1 MNKVDE
7 TIKGGSKMK
16 LGTLRKMRLLNLIV
30 CLAFCLNLGLSGNVL
45 ASGRVAV
52 ASEKASMLRPQ
63 SASQRLG
70 DIVLDMKI
78 EKLREL
84 AAQGSKVLEKA
95 LVDLVRSKDP
105 SLTALI
111 ENNIVVVKKG
121 DKTFVVCTLD
131 NGWYID
137 LIKEGE
143 LKKVSFASA
152 KEKFDFM
159 TDAQRLWVSIM
170 GMDATPRQIHEAQIA
185 ADAYVR
191 KAGEEG
197 TIFTETNLAKEV
209 EEHAKKKKLSP
220 EAQAA
225 FLKEMQADI
234 AFRKRAIDSL
244 TQEKVLKFFQGENAP
259 TPFSLD
265 VEHIKRDLS
274 DDLAIRK
281 AIIYDENGDPVFK
294 LIGSPLDFEYLAVT
308 ASSGTGF
315 VFPGYKGDFPRSTFE
330 ISQMTKSYRE
340 MYEVGD
346 QDALEAYQAKIL
358 HEYAMV
364 NSESKKLRRET
375 QEVRDLIHK
384 YDDKAIMNWV
394 EREVEKAN
402 ARILQEENKK
412 TIAEATSA
420 NIGKFLKGGVV
431 SSELI
436 AVAEAELQK
445 LVVEKKLL
453 TGYRI
458 IIKDGKVS
466 ILTTRKNSQAEEDS
480 AKIPSAIL
488 NVYLSVLN
496 AAKDEN
502 RKVGDYLIYV
512 GEDLT
517 GKTYRQQTDALEISV
532 PLPTLTYLEPQ
543 GWAKNFF
550 ARKIRTELTV
560 PEGQPKGFF
569 TRVYNGYVIGGLF
582 VKPLE
587 QIPDAVV
594 NAVRA
599 KLNQDIAQGKIL
611 SAEVRDFG
619 ARDIKVIVTH
629 RYGQLNAAVTRLI
642 LEAMKE
648 GVLKAK
654 ELGLLREDIDVA
666 SMSLEDLGK
675 ELRVTANEDSITER
689 GAEPVVIMQ
698 MVGAGMGAVNIN
710 EYSQFFIPGS
720 TPLQTLGVLLK
731 GKAGPRGWRAIARRI
746 DDVLKGNYDGPVWEF
761 EMSLEFEDAKGTK
774 YNSVN
779 HSIQALLLAGSPND
793 YVVTEIWPVEGS
805 ALPSTE
811 PVITVVYQ
819 PVYGEKGELRALN
832 PTIIARSQSGA
843 DAVGGIAGIWY
854 APHFVPGGDNAEH
867 AVVTKPVT
875 LEEARKAPPKG
886 IAYLTFWG
894 WQSEGGGIIP
904 TEEGTRI
911 DHVAANLPAVG
922 PERRI
927 ADWLASIMNTWPDD
941 QPSLTP
947 AAAEARVAPI
957 REAQRDLFE
966 TSPKETDPDPV
977 MAALE
982 ALVASGELLSFYD
995 GKGDMGGLL
1004 GHNFTPSY
1012 MLAIDL
1018 ATAIEYIEKGI
1029 ITDGN
1034 IIGFVEKMRLKKGLI
1049 YDIGDDEHFLLL
1061 GDKSRNAEQSNKLTF
1076 LAFTRGYLA
1085 SVVGNDIKAPRPK
1098 GLYGRGQDF
1107 AGKEAKAAM
1116 ANPYF
1121 YSQFSERF
1129 FEILREVMPEDHMN
1143 MVDLMYAGWK
1153 KWQQT
1158 SKETTV
1164 LLPSFS
1170 GNVSHQG
1177 IGTARYLVDIKGGE
1191 RRVGIL
1197 AGDKMGPA
1205 ADNIVIRES
1214 AYALLKA
1221 IKEGTASVPE
1231 WIKDVTL
1238 TESQVKE
1245 IGLDWS
1251 NVFTKLTKNGWAEKM
1266 TDTEVRLKANWEAEE
1281 DPMRLVFGDDFF
1293 KILRILQ
1300 KLQKD
1305 RQVEYAYLSNLLEQL
1320 KNGLVFEIQDAKAYD
1335 KNGNIRIDR
1344 LPELYNDI
1352 TEYFEGLQEKIK
1364 KHTLPTAEDFIAAK
1378 IAPERKIEDGRI
1390 LSFIADCYKDGS
1402 LRNDLSVADK
1412 ESLAFYIKEAG
1423 FVPTERIY
1431 LDAQE
1436 DKTAI
1441 GIYLADSDR
1450 FNVKQLWSKKK
1461 AGWDIHNRQEYLDKP
1476 ILGSSVTKLG
1486 IIAGGNY
1493 IGKDD
1498 PVMVGNILLME
1509 YVFEFFKTHP
1519 YLIIQGD
1526 MNGSH
1531 WLAAVPTAS
1540 QNAVATKDSQPIL
1553 VGFRYTLSEDG
1564 MKLAKAESVF
1574 DSKDYDPIRK
1584 ELFEFNREFKIS
1596 CIGGQV
1602 WPYGTDVRTVE
1613 GAYPKAQ
1620 AIRELNDPE
1629 SPFLV
1634 KNQPAAKRKTRPI
1647 APLGELVDLFKTAT
1661 GTLEMPAASEGWT
1674 GADESA
1680 QRFQK
1685 SLLAQQGPIG
1695 GKLSDAAI
1703 KGAQGEKKYVLI
1715 KADSALE
1722 SDDSLILALQ
1732 SINRQTNQSF
1742 GILKSDANIPI
1753 NAYQFIL
1760 AFDRPELNTAENV
1773 KKLFAGIAEITKNG
1787 AKADETIAAMIL
1799 TQQDMFKGWEIAN
1812 AADLLDQLDYL
1823 GIPKESIKGLVGP
1836 EKWTKGLRDA
1846 LAVALDKKGED
1857 IAKNV
1862 VSGYTDAGE
1871 NEIIFAGNVLFGVV
1885 EAIATNDK
1893 QLPSAVAQELELIQ
1907 EAVST
1912 IAVKDKEFK
1921 TSIADEIESYRK
1933 QVEAAIRV

>member
-1 MNKVDE
+1 
-7 TIKGGSKMK
+7 MK
-16 LGTLRKMRLLNLIV
+16 LGTFRKMRLVNLIV
-30 CLAFCLNLGLSGNVL
+30 CLAFCLNLGLSGNAL
-45 ASGRVAV
+45 ASG
-52 ASEKASMLRPQ
+52 KANGVSGEVSMLRPK
-63 SASQRLG
+63 SASERLG
-70 DIVLDMKI
+70 DIVLSMEI
-78 EKLREL
+78 EKLRGF
-84 AAQGSKVLEKA
+84 ATQSSKALEKA

-105 SLTALI
+105 SLVALI
-111 ENNIVVVKKG
+111 ENNIVVAKKD
-121 DKTFVVCTLD
+121 DKTFIVCTLD
-131 NGWYID
+131 EGWYIE
-137 LIKEGE
+137 LVKEGE
-143 LKKVSFASA
+143 LKKVSFASP
-152 KEKFDFM
+152 KEKLDF
-159 TDAQRLWVSIM
+159 TQPLQRLWVSDFM
-170 GMDATPRQIHEAQIA
+170 NATPRQINEAQIA
-185 ADAYVR
+185 ADAYIR
-191 KAGEEG
+191 NAGEEG
-197 TIFTETNLAKEV
+197 IIFTEANLAKEV
-209 EEHAKKKKLSP
+209 EEYAKRNKLTP

-225 FLKEMQADI
+225 FLKEIQTEID
-234 AFRKRAIDSL
+234 FRKMAINSL
-244 TQEKVLKFFQGENAP
+244 TREEVEEFFQGERLLSIEEAQAL
-259 TPFSLD
+259 TDS
-265 VEHIKRDLS
+265 IKKDFS

-281 AIIYDENGDPVFK
+281 AIIYDKNGDPVFK
-294 LIGSPLDFEYLAVT
+294 LIGSPLDLEYLAVT

-315 VFPGYKGDFPRSTFE
+315 IFDKNYKGDFPRSTFE

-340 MYEVGD
+340 MYEAGD
-346 QDALEAYQAKIL
+346 QNALKAYKAKMLL
-358 HEYAMV
+358 HERQMV
-364 NSESKKLRRET
+364 NSRSKELRRENQKT
-375 QEVRDLIHK
+375 RDLIES
-384 YDDKAIMNWV
+384 YDDKAIMAWV
-394 EREVEKAN
+394 EREVAKIKE
-402 ARILQEENKK
+402 RRLQEENKK

-445 LVVEKKLL
+445 LVASKLL
-453 TGYRI
+453 TSYRI
-458 IIKDGKVS
+458 VIKDGKVS
-466 ILTTRKNSQAEEDS
+466 ILTTRKNSQSEEDS
-480 AKIPSAIL
+480 AKIPAAIL

-496 AAKDEN
+496 AAKVRGYVIKDE
-502 RKVGDYLIYV
+502 DIYV
-512 GEDLT
+512 GEDLR

-532 PLPTLTYLEPQ
+532 PLPTLTYLEAE

-550 ARKIRTELTV
+550 GRKIRTELTV

-569 TRVYNGYVIGGLF
+569 TRVYNGYVIGGLLA
-582 VKPLE
+582 KPVE

-594 NAVRA
+594 DAVRK
-599 KLNQDIAQGKIL
+599 KLDQDIAQGKIL

-619 ARDIKVIVTH
+619 ATDIKVIVTH
-629 RYGQLNAAVTRLI
+629 RYGQLNSAVQRLV

-654 ELGLLREDIDVA
+654 ELVLLREDIDVA

-731 GKAGPRGWRAIARRI
+731 GKAGPRGWRMIVRRLE
-746 DDVLKGNYDGPVWEF
+746 DVLKVNYDGPVWEF

-793 YVVTEIWPVEGS
+793 YVCTEIWPVEGS

-832 PTIIARSQSGA
+832 PTVIARTQSGA
-843 DAVGGIAGIWY
+843 DAVGGVAGIWY

-911 DHVAANLPAVG
+911 DHVAVNLPAVG

-927 ADWLASIMNTWPDD
+927 ADWLASVMNTWPDD

-947 AAAEARVAPI
+947 AAAEARVAPL

-966 TSPKETDPDPV
+966 TSPKETEADPM
-977 MAALE
+977 MAEVE
-982 ALVASGELLSFYD
+982 AKVASGEYLSFTD
-995 GKGDMGGLL
+995 DKADMGGLI
-1004 GHNFTPSY
+1004 GHNFTPPY
-1012 MLAIDL
+1012 MLAIDV
-1018 ATAIEYIEKGI
+1018 ATAIEAREKGMLS
-1029 ITDGN
+1029 DGN
-1034 IIGFVEKMRLKKGLI
+1034 IIGFVEKLRLKRGLI
-1049 YDIGDDEHFLLL
+1049 YDIGDDEHVLFL
-1061 GDKSRNAEQSNKLTF
+1061 GDKSPNAAQSHQLSF

-1129 FEILREVMPEDHMN
+1129 FEILREVMPEDYMQ
-1143 MVDLMYAGWK
+1143 MVDLMYDGWK

-1164 LLPSFS
+1164 LLESFS

-1214 AYALLKA
+1214 AYALLEA

-1266 TDTEVRLKANWEAEE
+1266 ADTEVRLKANWEAEE
-1281 DPMRLVFGDDFF
+1281 DTMRLVFGDDFF
-1293 KILRILQ
+1293 KILGILQ

-1344 LPELYNDI
+1344 LPELYSDI

-1378 IAPERKIEDGRI
+1378 IDPERKIEDGKI
-1390 LSFIADCYKDGS
+1390 LSFIAECYKGGS
-1402 LRNDLSVADK
+1402 LRSDLSVAEK

-1431 LDAQE
+1431 LDAQQ
-1436 DKTAI
+1436 DKEKI
-1441 GIYLADSDR
+1441 QKYLADSDR
-1450 FNVKQLWSKKK
+1450 FNVKQVWSKKK
-1461 AGWDIHNRQEYLDKP
+1461 AGWDISNRKEYLDKP
-1476 ILGSSVTKLG
+1476 ILASSVTKLG

-1509 YVFEFFKTHP
+1509 HVFEFFKTHP

-1564 MKLAKAESVF
+1564 TKLAKVESVF
-1574 DSKDYDPIRK
+1574 DSTDYDPIRK

-1620 AIRELNDPE
+1620 AIRELNDPN

-1634 KNQPAAKRKTRPI
+1634 KNQPAAKRKSRPI
-1647 APLGELVDLFKTAT
+1647 GPGGELLDLFKTAT
-1661 GTLEMPAASEGWT
+1661 GTLEMPVATEGWT
-1674 GADESA
+1674 GADELA
-1680 QRFQK
+1680 QRFQQ

-1703 KGAQGEKKYVLI
+1703 KGARGEKKYLLI
-1715 KADSALE
+1715 KGDSALE

-1742 GILKSDANIPI
+1742 GILNNGANIPI

-1760 AFDRPELNTAENV
+1760 VFDRPELNTAQNV
-1773 KKLFAGIAEITKNG
+1773 EKLFTRIAEITKNG
-1787 AKADETIAAMIL
+1787 AKADANIAAMIL
-1799 TQQDMFKGWEIAN
+1799 TQQDMFQGWEIAN

-1823 GIPKESIKGLVGP
+1823 GIPKESVKGLVGP
-1836 EKWTKGLRDA
+1836 KEWTDGIKAQKG
-1846 LAVALDKKGED
+1846 
-1857 IAKNV
+1857 IADNV
-1862 VSGYTDAGE
+1862 VVGNTNAE
-1871 NEIIFAGNVLFGVV
+1871 KNQIAFAGNILFGVI
-1885 EAIATNDK
+1885 EAIVTTDK
-1893 QLPSAVAQELELIQ
+1893 QLPSEVAQRSKLVQ
-1907 EAVST
+1907 EAIG

-1921 TSIADEIESYRK
+1921 TSVADEIESYRK
-1933 QVEAAIRV
+1933 QVEAAVRV